1 MPYKINKRA
10 SERASREDNMTI
22 KNMVNKIIN
31 NALNSEQYFQLR
43 SNGYTKSQAVKLV
56 IDEIKQNGI
65 LKQQASEQKG

>member
-1 MPYKINKRA
+1 MNKRA
-10 SERASREDNMTI
+10 SRKDNMTI

>member
-1 MPYKINKRA
+1 
-10 SERASREDNMTI
+10 MTI

-43 SNGYTKSQAVKLV
+43 CNGYTKSQAVKLV

-65 LKQQASEQKG
+65 LKQQASKQKG

>member
-1 MPYKINKRA
+1 MKKVKNNKRA
-10 SERASREDNMTI
+10 SRKDNMTI

>member
-1 MPYKINKRA
+1 
-10 SERASREDNMTI
+10 
-22 KNMVNKIIN
+22 MVNKIIN
-31 NALNSEQYFQLR
+31 NVLNSEQYFQLR